1 MKSAAMPPVRA
12 VLLSAATLMILH
24 GQIAHAGASTR
35 FEILSLQ
42 LGMTASEVLQ
52 QLHVQGINGTPI
64 EQRRPARAP
73 TPTTPCISTID
84 ARTRDG
90 RLRIS
95 LAGTNPDAPIGQEIV
110 FRITYRIT
118 CRGPAD
124 ADAMHEAAIG
134 WYGRPSSVTTD
145 TWCGRLDVTTGT
157 CAAGQPIL
165 RIQAVPD
172 AAALLTLSGD

>member
-12 VLLSAATLMILH
+12 VLLSAAILMIPH
-24 GQIAHAGASTR
+24 GRIAHAGDPTR

-42 LGMTASEVLQ
+42 LGMTELEVLQ
-52 QLHVQGINGTPI
+52 QLHSQGINGAAI
-64 EQRRPARAP
+64 EQRRPACAP
-73 TPTTPCISTID
+73 TPTAPCTSTID

-90 RLRIS
+90 RLRIT
-95 LAGTNPDAPIGQEIV
+95 LVGTNPDAPVGQEV
-110 FRITYRIT
+110 VLRITYRIVG
-118 CRGPAD
+118 RGPAD

-134 WYGRPSSVTTD
+134 WYGRPTSVTTD
-145 TWCGRLDVTTGT
+145 AWCGRLDVATGT

-172 AAALLTLSGD
+172 AAALLTLSVD